1 MHVEINCMEQKFNL
15 VSPSYSII
23 VKYLPEV
30 VPYFRKASVLTDIG
44 WPQPDQ
50 TILNRFKTG
59 KESTTQ
65 NYHTKTNVNLD
76 SPDTTDTEPSSQT
89 TTTNSSKSESKVIPL
104 FGAFVRRIQM
114 IKTLNN
120 VQKNHSTAHS
130 PESDYNSATA
140 DNSTSDS
147 LNVQQVIVIH
157 SPNLT
162 KTCLIKFDN
171 EIKTASWFRAINKT
185 IEFLNFNVATYING
199 MDSFN
204 YYNYSKICYLGWFL
218 EHKTYTKSMVW
229 IY

>member
-1 MHVEINCMEQKFNL
+1 MS
-15 VSPSYSII
+15 SPYSLI

-44 WPQPDQ
+44 WQQPDQ
-50 TILNRFKTG
+50 TIFNHFKTG
-59 KESTTQ
+59 CKESAPQNFNTQ
-65 NYHTKTNVNLD
+65 TNVHLD

-104 FGAFVRRIQM
+104 FGSFVRRIQV
-114 IKTLNN
+114 IKTSNS
-120 VQKNHSTAHS
+120 VQKNYRTAHS

-147 LNVQQVIVIH
+147 LNVQQVILIH

-162 KTCLIKFDN
+162 KTCLIRFDN

-185 IEFLNFNVATYING
+185 IEFLNFNIATYING
-199 MDSFN
+199 INSFN
-204 YYNYSKICYLGWFL
+204 YYNHSKICYLGWFL
-218 EHKTYTKSMVW
+218 EHKTYTKSMVCL
-229 IY
+229 